1 MLTISLQTI
10 SNKISDGFYVV
21 DVKVRKI
28 YRISNHTGGIQGHIQ
43 TMNTYTYTTL
53 FVQAIAS
60 ESTIKSTIRPR

>member
-28 YRISNHTGGIQGHIQ
+28 YRISNHT
-43 TMNTYTYTTL
+43 
-53 FVQAIAS
+53 
-60 ESTIKSTIRPR
+60 